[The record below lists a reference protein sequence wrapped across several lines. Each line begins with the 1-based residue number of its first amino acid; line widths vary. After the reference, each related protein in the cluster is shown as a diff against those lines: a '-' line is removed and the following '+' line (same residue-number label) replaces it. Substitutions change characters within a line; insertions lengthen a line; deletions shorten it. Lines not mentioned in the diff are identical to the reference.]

1 MPARFPNVRESIN
14 FILTLEREGGCSNV
28 RLSNVRAPVV
38 LTLENRQSLVQIL
51 MLIFIKLY
59 GGGFGYGMLDSM
71 SQLST

>member
-1 MPARFPNVRESIN
+1 MPARLLNVRESIN
-14 FILTLEREGGCSNV
+14 FILTLEADGCSNV
-28 RLSNVRAPVV
+28 RFSNVRAPAV
-38 LTLENRQSLVQIL
+38 LTLENIQSLVQIL

>member
-1 MPARFPNVRESIN
+1 VPARFPNVRESIN
-14 FILTLEREGGCSNV
+14 FILTLEAGGCSNV

-38 LTLENRQSLVQIL
+38 LTLENIQSLVQIL